1 MNNMPA
7 SFIPPEIYLWS
18 KQLHRLSV
26 LCVTYGYAAAATN
39 LALKIKAVPAV
50 CLSQLL
56 RDCCKF

>member
-1 MNNMPA
+1 MPG
-7 SFIPPEIYLWS
+7 SVVPPEIYLWS

-26 LCVTYGYAAAATN
+26 LRVTYGEAAAATN

-56 RDCCKF
+56 HYCCKF